1 MCHLEY
7 KQSYKIT
14 VKVCGSGVQDRAV
27 VKDSQLTA
35 VSFWEYNNYAQYK
48 PSNGRLFNTGRYGGS
63 WLAGRH
69 AWDLNSLFENNI
81 KNCYF

>member
-35 VSFWEYNNYAQYK
+35 VSFWEYNNDAQYG
-48 PSNGRLFNTGRYGGS
+48 PSNGRLFS
-63 WLAGRH
+63 HSAWIAGRH
-69 AWDLNSLFENNI
+69 AFDLNSSFEI
-81 KNCYF
+81 LLKIIFLR